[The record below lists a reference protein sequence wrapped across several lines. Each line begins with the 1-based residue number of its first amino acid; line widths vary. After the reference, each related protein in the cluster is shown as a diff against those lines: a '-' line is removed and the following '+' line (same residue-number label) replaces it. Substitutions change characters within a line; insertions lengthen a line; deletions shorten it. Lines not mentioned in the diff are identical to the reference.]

1 MGTWVESPSARMMH
15 ILVTHHTQGG
25 LAGGE
30 GHGISSVLFQIQDL
44 SYKWDVR
51 LSNCQLELLVTQEH
65 VNHFRRAHPYM
76 GTSVAAELIGKNAI
90 HHPTPLYHYISCV
103 FHPMCSFSQRCSDL
117 LILFLSLLESQLPC
131 PEVLLHAGPWGP
143 ALPNTNHTT
152 VYTFLHFF
160 CVAGEH
166 RTSTT
171 SSADCNSDNWI
182 ELMRHT

>member
-1 MGTWVESPSARMMH
+1 MH
-15 ILVTHHTQGG
+15 ILAKHHMQGE

-30 GHGISSVLFQIQDL
+30 GHGTPKVQFRIQDL
-44 SYKWDVR
+44 DYKQDET
-51 LSNCQLELLVTQEH
+51 LSICQLELLVKEEH
-65 VNHFRRAHPYM
+65 INHFRRAG
-76 GTSVAAELIGKNAI
+76 GTSTAAEFTGKDAI
-90 HHPTPLYHYISCV
+90 HHPTPLHHYISCV
-103 FHPMCSFSQRCSDL
+103 FQPALFW

-143 ALPNTNHTT
+143 TLPSTNHTT

-171 SSADCNSDNWI
+171 SSADCSSDNWM
-182 ELMRHT
+182 ELMKHT